1 MGLKKS
7 KNVKRKNKSSKKKTI
22 FFTMLSLCLIVTITY
37 VFSLNFLEIYQIY
50 NEKKEL
56 TQKMAKLD
64 DEEEKLSGEVERLQ
78 DPEYIARYAREK
90 YLYSKDGEFII
101 KMP

>member
-1 MGLKKS
+1 MKKS
-7 KNVKRKNKSSKKKTI
+7 KNNKRKNKSSKKKTI
-22 FFTMLSLCLIVTITY
+22 IFTMLSLCLIVTITY
-37 VFSLNFLEIYQIY
+37 VFSLNFLGIYQIY
-50 NEKKEL
+50 TEKEEL

-64 DEEEKLSGEVERLQ
+64 EEEEKLSGEVERLQ

>member
-1 MGLKKS
+1 
-7 KNVKRKNKSSKKKTI
+7 
-22 FFTMLSLCLIVTITY
+22 MLSLCLIVTITY
-37 VFSLNFLEIYQIY
+37 VFSLNFLGIYQIY
-50 NEKKEL
+50 TEKEEL

-64 DEEEKLSGEVERLQ
+64 EEEEKLSGEVERLQ

>member
-1 MGLKKS
+1 MKKS

>member
-1 MGLKKS
+1 
-7 KNVKRKNKSSKKKTI
+7 
-22 FFTMLSLCLIVTITY
+22 MLSLCLIVTITY

>member
-90 YLYSKDGEFII
+90 
-101 KMP
+101 